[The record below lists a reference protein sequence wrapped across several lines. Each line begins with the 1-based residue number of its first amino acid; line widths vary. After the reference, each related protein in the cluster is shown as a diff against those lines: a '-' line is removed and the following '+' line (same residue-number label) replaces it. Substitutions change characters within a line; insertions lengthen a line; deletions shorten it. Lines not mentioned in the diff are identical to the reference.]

1 MPLDLWLMLRDL
13 HFIVLA
19 IHGDLDERDEAVVEV
34 FLALIRYF
42 TPHALLWPSNVL
54 EHGDEDFTATLA
66 AIVNWAKQR
75 LNRVRAM
82 RPGCAKASSQLCSD
96 SLPTPA
102 YF

>member
-1 MPLDLWLMLRDL
+1 MPVDLWLMLRDL

-54 EHGDEDFTATLA
+54 EHGDQDFTATLA

-75 LNRVRAM
+75 LDRVSAM
-82 RPGCAKASSQLCSD
+82 RAGFAEASSQLRSD
-96 SLPTPA
+96 SLPPRD